1 MSKKI
6 RYAYCSVCKQEV
18 EESRRKPLEMMQKV
32 VWGIVIVG
40 TIGLAAIAYGIYLS
54 NRPKSYCPICFT
66 KLEYSE
72 KPFEKPKKKSED
84 MTPKERILD
93 KAGLEVE
100 VEEKVPIAKKSN
112 VKKREKKDKKQK
124 IICSYCGEEL
134 DEDYASCPFCQAALK
149 S

>member
-18 EESRRKPLEMMQKV
+18 EESRRKPLEMMQKI
-32 VWGIVIVG
+32 VWGIIIVG

-66 KLEYSE
+66 KLEYSDKPLE
-72 KPFEKPKKKSED
+72 KLKKKSED
-84 MTPKERILD
+84 MTPKEKILD

-100 VEEKVPIAKKSN
+100 AEEKVLVEKKPD
-112 VKKREKKDKKQK
+112 VKKKEKKYKKQK
-124 IICSYCGEEL
+124 IICSYCGAELEEDL
-134 DEDYASCPFCQAALK
+134 AICPFCQAALK